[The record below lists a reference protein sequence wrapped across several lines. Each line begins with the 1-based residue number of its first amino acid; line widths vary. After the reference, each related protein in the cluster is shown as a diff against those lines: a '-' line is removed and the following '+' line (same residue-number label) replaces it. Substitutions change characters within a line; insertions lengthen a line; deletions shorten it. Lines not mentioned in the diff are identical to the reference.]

1 MPGPY
6 RIDGPGT
13 LVPDGVAARY
23 RGTFARW
30 HAKARRN
37 GAQDGATVMWA
48 LMGAADRHTAAVHG
62 SSGTAEGPAGD
73 TVAFDE
79 ITTEEAAEASWLQS
93 AKHPRLDPQRTVEQ
107 QAAGD
112 ASGEWIVAR

>member
-1 MPGPY
+1 MP
-6 RIDGPGT
+6 DA
-13 LVPDGVAARY
+13 VAARY

-30 HAKARRN
+30 HAEARRN
-37 GAQDGATVMWA
+37 GAQDGAAVMWA

-79 ITTEEAAEASWLQS
+79 ITTEEAAEVFSGCKVRNILDLI
-93 AKHPRLDPQRTVEQ
+93 HRGRLSNRRQGREWRVDR
-107 QAAGD
+107 
-112 ASGEWIVAR
+112 GEVMERANQKGVT